1 MACKSLCYPCPY
13 DHRFVSKMIGV
24 LCNKI
29 LPQGQQ
35 APSIGITYS
44 QTEMV
49 CEKLAWAGVGTNGN

>member
-1 MACKSLCYPCPY
+1 MVYKPFYNPCPY

-24 LCNKI
+24 RCNKI
-29 LPQGQQ
+29 LSQGQQ

-49 CEKLAWAGVGTNGN
+49 CEKLAWAGVGANGN